1 LSLALVGLAYRNK
14 IMNKNIPRLPK
25 NE

>member
-1 LSLALVGLAYRNK
+1 LALVGLAYRNK
-14 IMNKNIPRLPK
+14 IMNKNVPELPE